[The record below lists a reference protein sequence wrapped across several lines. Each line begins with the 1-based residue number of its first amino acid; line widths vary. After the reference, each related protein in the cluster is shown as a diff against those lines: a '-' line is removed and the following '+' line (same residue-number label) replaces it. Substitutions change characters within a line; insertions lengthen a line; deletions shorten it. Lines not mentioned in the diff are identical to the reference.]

1 MNITLIRHPQTTA
14 NKNHIIYGVK
24 DFEYTERGE
33 HQYLWIKEYMEMNY
47 SINNQ
52 FQEHKDR
59 YHIISSPR
67 GRALKLAQG
76 ISKELGI
83 DLETKDEIGEMNFG
97 IFEGLSTEEAKQKHP
112 DAYFNFQYHFDTTAI
127 PGGES
132 YEDFMTRMDRFIDYL
147 GSLHGSGQFDEIIIV
162 SHGGVIRELTENLL
176 ELEPGTSWKF
186 SVSNGCIIKLELK
199 EDGYRLKE
207 LVANKF

>member
-14 NKNHIIYGVK
+14 NKNHIIYGMK
-24 DFEYTERGE
+24 DYEYTERGE
-33 HQYLWIKEYMEMNY
+33 HQFFWIKEYMEINY
-47 SINNQ
+47 SINHQ
-52 FQEHKDR
+52 FQDHKEK
-59 YHIISSPR
+59 YCIISSPR

-76 ISKELGI
+76 ISMELGI
-83 DLETKDEIGEMNFG
+83 KLETRDEIGEMNFG
-97 IFEGLSTEEAKQKHP
+97 IFEGLSTEEAKKKHP

-132 YEDFMTRMDRFIDYL
+132 YEDFIARMDKFIDYL
-147 GSLHGSGQFDEIIIV
+147 GRLHESGQFDEIIIV
-162 SHGGVIRELTENLL
+162 SHGGVIRELIENLL

-186 SVSNGCIIKLELK
+186 LVSNGCIIKLEMK
-199 EDGYRLKE
+199 ENGYRLKE